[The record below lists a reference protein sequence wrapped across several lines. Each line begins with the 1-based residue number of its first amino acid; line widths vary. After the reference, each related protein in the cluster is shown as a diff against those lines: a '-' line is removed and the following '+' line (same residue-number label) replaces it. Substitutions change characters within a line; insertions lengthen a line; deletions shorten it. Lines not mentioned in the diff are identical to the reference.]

1 MFNVIAKYTDEP
13 KPRVIATIGHK
24 SKYLDKIL
32 NFYDNENLESI
43 TIKRVLN
50 NGT

>member
-1 MFNVIAKYTDEP
+1 MMFNVIAKYIDEP
-13 KPRVIATIGHK
+13 NPRVIATIGHK

-43 TIKRVLN
+43 TIERA
-50 NGT
+50 

>member
-1 MFNVIAKYTDEP
+1 MLFNVIVKYKDEP
-13 KPRVIATIGHK
+13 KARVIATLGHK

-43 TIKRVLN
+43 TIERA
-50 NGT
+50 

>member
-1 MFNVIAKYTDEP
+1 MMFNVIAKYTDEP
-13 KPRVIATIGHK
+13 KPRVIATLGHK

-43 TIKRVLN
+43 TIERA
-50 NGT
+50 